1 MQAKPTIFG
10 QVNAWVRDIL
20 ALFRQKPGK
29 WMLLGLAHVFF
40 FAMLPG
46 LLGVQFFSF
55 LLLPAFLALA
65 VGFYRDADIG
75 RDSDLGDLL
84 NEIKPSFR
92 KLLALGAVCIVYV
105 LLINLLTADD
115 VMKLDQLARGNE
127 QNPEQVLEQSMPIL
141 AKLMVLLTP
150 LVLVIWFAP
159 ALVTFKYSKVKEI
172 ESSDGI
178 KTFDVELSSYSVV
191 DAIKSSLAAFIQYLL
206 PLLLT
211 WVSVTL
217 IIMLSMILAGVLVGV
232 MSAAS
237 KTMGGLLMLVLVFA
251 CMLFASALMLAFQ
264 YVSNRDIFKM
274 PRSDSV
280 ELL

>member
-1 MQAKPTIFG
+1 MQAKPTIFS
-10 QVNAWVRDIL
+10 QVNTWVRDIL

-46 LLGVQFFSF
+46 LLGLQFFSF

-105 LLINLLTADD
+105 LLINMLTADD
-115 VMKLDQLARGNE
+115 VVKLDQLARGNE

-141 AKLMVLLTP
+141 IKLMVLLVP

-159 ALVTFKYSKVKEI
+159 ALVAFQH
-172 ESSDGI
+172 
-178 KTFDVELSSYSVV
+178 YSVV
-191 DAIKSSLAAFIQYLL
+191 HAIKSSLAAFIQYLL

-211 WVSVTL
+211 WFAVTL
-217 IIMLSMILAGVLVGV
+217 LIMLSMILAGVLVGV
-232 MSAAS
+232 MSAVS
-237 KTMGGLLMLVLVFA
+237 KAAGGLITLVLVFA

-274 PRSDSV
+274 PQQPGKV

>member
-1 MQAKPTIFG
+1 MQVQPTILG

-46 LLGVQFFSF
+46 LIGLKFVSF

-75 RDSDLGDLL
+75 RESDLGDLL

-92 KLLALGAVCIVYV
+92 KLLGLGAICVAYV
-105 LLINLLTADD
+105 LLINLLTAEDA
-115 VMKLDQLARGNE
+115 MQLEAMARNE
-127 QNPEQVLEQSMPIL
+127 ENPEQVLEQSFPIL
-141 AKLMVLLTP
+141 VKLMLLLTP

-159 ALVTFKYSKVKEI
+159 ALVAYQE
-172 ESSDGI
+172 
-178 KTFDVELSSYSVV
+178 YSVGR
-191 DAIKSSLAAFIQYLL
+191 AIKSSLAAFIQYLL

-211 WVSVTL
+211 WVAVTL
-217 IIMLSMILAGVLVGV
+217 IIMLSMTLAGVLVGM

-237 KTMGGLLMLVLVFA
+237 KTMGGFLMLVLVFA

-274 PRSDSV
+274 PRPGRV

>member
-1 MQAKPTIFG
+1 MQVKPTIFG

-46 LLGVQFFSF
+46 LIGLKFVSF

-65 VGFYRDADIG
+65 VGFYRDADAG

-92 KLLALGAVCIVYV
+92 KLLGLGAICVAYV
-105 LLINLLTADD
+105 LLINILTAEDA
-115 VMKLDQLARGNE
+115 MKLEALARSE
-127 QNPEQVLEQSMPIL
+127 DSPEQVLEQSFPIL
-141 AKLMVLLTP
+141 VKLMLLLVP

-159 ALVTFKYSKVKEI
+159 ALVAFQQ
-172 ESSDGI
+172 
-178 KTFDVELSSYSVV
+178 YSVV
-191 DAIKSSLAAFIQYLL
+191 RAIKSSLAAFIQYLL

-217 IIMLSMILAGVLVGV
+217 IIMLSMTLAGVLVG
-232 MSAAS
+232 MLSAAS
-237 KTMGGLLMLVLVFA
+237 KPMGGLLMLVLVFA

-274 PRSDSV
+274 PRPN
-280 ELL
+280 EQRLIP

>member
-10 QVNAWVRDIL
+10 QVNAWVRDII

-46 LLGVQFFSF
+46 LIGLKFVSF

-65 VGFYRDADIG
+65 VGFYRDADAG

-92 KLLALGAVCIVYV
+92 KLLGLGAICVAYV
-105 LLINLLTADD
+105 LLINILTAEDA
-115 VMKLDQLARGNE
+115 MKLEALARSE
-127 QNPEQVLEQSMPIL
+127 DSPEQVLEQSFPIL
-141 AKLMVLLTP
+141 VKLMLLLVP

-159 ALVTFKYSKVKEI
+159 ALVTFKYPKVQELD
-172 ESSDGI
+172 SVDGV
-178 KTFDVELSSYSVV
+178 KTFEVELNSYSIMS
-191 DAIKSSLAAFIQYLL
+191 AIKSSLAAFIQYLL

-217 IIMLSMILAGVLVGV
+217 IIMLSMTLAGVLVG
-232 MSAAS
+232 MLSAVS
-237 KTMGGLLMLVLVFA
+237 KPMGGLLMLVLVFA

-274 PRSDSV
+274 PRPDRV